1 MLVLVLVLVL
11 ASFAYSVYCTQTD
24 MSAAFFS
31 PLSRFWEI
39 GAGCLAGF
47 ALSNARSKEVIDGWK
62 ATAASAERRILF
74 SARL

>member
-1 MLVLVLVLVL
+1 MLVLVL

-39 GAGCLAGF
+39 GVGCLGGF
-47 ALSNARSKEVIDGWK
+47 VMSHAPAQPSLN
-62 ATAASAERRILF
+62 
-74 SARL
+74 